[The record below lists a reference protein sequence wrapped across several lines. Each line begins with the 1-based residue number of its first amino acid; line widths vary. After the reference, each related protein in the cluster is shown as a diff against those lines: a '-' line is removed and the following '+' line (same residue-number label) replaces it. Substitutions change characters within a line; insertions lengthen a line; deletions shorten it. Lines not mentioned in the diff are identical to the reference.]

1 MGLRLWMHAH
11 GKKPLLLSRVFCLE
25 SAKLPD
31 FPDPKKDKLWT
42 KHPSLGI
49 KLTRKLQV

>member
-31 FPDPKKDKLWT
+31 FPDPQKRQTVDKPPISWD
-42 KHPSLGI
+42 
-49 KLTRKLQV
+49 